1 MEQQGIQ
8 NVLRCLPQQ
17 VRSRIQQLTPS
28 EQAQIQ
34 EIRLRAERPGVHSAA
49 QQRKASRP
57 GTSGFTE
64 NYRADIPGGVRI
76 FRLPLCE
83 RDRRGLCDHCRR
95 QPGGH
100 CRVGSLSGGKTG
112 ADAPHQRSELSGLS
126 CGDRLCRAALP
137 ADMPERPS
145 SLLLAGAVGS
155 GKTTM
160 LRDLCRLL
168 GHPGGSH
175 WWMSAARSPPYTTAC
190 RSMMW
195 DCTPMCWT
203 AFHGQRVC

>member
-34 EIRLRAERPGVHSAA
+34 EIRLRAERPACILLHSREKPLDPGHPVS
-49 QQRKASRP
+49 QRTIEQTFQAVCEYSVYRYAKEIAEGFVTIAGGNRVGIAGSAVYRE
-57 GTSGFTE
+57 GKLVQMRHISGL
-64 NYRADIPGGVRI
+64 N
-76 FRLPLCE
+76 FRVSHAVTG
-83 RDRRGLCDHCRR
+83 RYARRGHPASFWQALWGRAR
-95 QPGGH
+95 QQ
-100 CRVGSLSGGKTG
+100 CSVTF
-112 ADAPHQRSELSGLS
+112 
-126 CGDRLCRAALP
+126 AAFW
-137 ADMPERPS
+137 
-145 SLLLAGAVGS
+145 
-155 GKTTM
+155 
-160 LRDLCRLL
+160 

>member
-34 EIRLRAERPGVHSAA
+34 EIRLRAERPACILLHSREKPLDPGHPVS
-49 QQRKASRP
+49 QRTIEQTFQAVCEYSVYRYAKEIAE
-57 GTSGFTE
+57 GFVTI
-64 NYRADIPGGVRI
+64 AGGN
-76 FRLPLCE
+76 
-83 RDRRGLCDHCRR
+83 
-95 QPGGH
+95 PGGH

-137 ADMPERPS
+137 ADMPGEAIQPPS
-145 SLLLAGAVGS
+145 GRRCGVGQ
-155 GKTTM
+155 
-160 LRDLCRLL
+160 DNNA
-168 GHPGGSH
+168 P
-175 WWMSAARSPPYTTAC
+175 
-190 RSMMW
+190 
-195 DCTPMCWT
+195 
-203 AFHGQRVC
+203 